1 MSNLTLARFTQ
12 AALRF
17 EEAEA
22 QIRQAWNAAC
32 NCPSPGERIECW
44 DCPYYKHL
52 GQLTQRKLH
61 SSPEEVFAEIL
72 PPEPLDPYSIE
83 VKEQCCQMYRQGY
96 SAENIQ
102 KLVGVPSRRVLRGWL
117 REVGLPSRSAQ
128 YPEPIKQQCLEM
140 YEKRC
145 SPREIEKET
154 GVPADTVTDWAMH
167 AGISRKR
174 KYSDETQQNCLDL
187 YEQGHT
193 SDEIHQLT
201 GIPAGTIRMWVS
213 QADISRGQKRFSAS
227 DKQKC
232 QALYEQG
239 KSPREIETLTSIPGA
254 TIGSWVRKEAWT
266 RVNPSELPSGGE
278 LISLLSKAEPK
289 SSPRKPEGYWKNFEH
304 LEREIL
310 QLNLLRGQIGVMPK
324 AAELKQLSRGDL
336 MKAISKHHGGY
347 QSVAERMGLNYGK
360 KRHRYWYDF
369 ANLEAKLKAFIERQ
383 GTPGVMPTKKELEE
397 AGEGS
402 LANALGLHGGVL
414 EVANRLNLELSY
426 DRKPQGYWDN
436 PDNLKRE
443 IESVAQ
449 QIGTPGV
456 LPTHEQLSSAQRSD
470 LICAIARNG
479 GWPSVARRFGLSY
492 SKKYNNPS
500 DYF

>member
-1 MSNLTLARFTQ
+1 MSKLTLSRFNSS
-12 AALRF
+12 ALRF

-22 QIRQAWNAAC
+22 QVRQAWNSAC

-44 DCPYYKHL
+44 NCPYYKHL
-52 GQLTQRKLH
+52 GKLTQQKLH
-61 SSPEEVFAEIL
+61 RTPEKVFAEIP

-96 SAENIQ
+96 SAEDIQ

-128 YPEPIKQQCLEM
+128 YPEPIKQRCLEM
-140 YEKRC
+140 YAQRC
-145 SPREIEKET
+145 SPREIENET

-174 KYSDETQQNCLDL
+174 KYSDETQQSCLDL
-187 YEQGHT
+187 YQQGHT

-201 GIPAGTIRMWVS
+201 GIPAATIRMWVWKVGV
-213 QADISRGQKRFSAS
+213 SRGQKRFSEA

-266 RVNPSELPSGGE
+266 RVNPSELLSGGE
-278 LISLLSKAEPK
+278 LASLLNEAAQE
-289 SSPRKPEGYWKNFEH
+289 SSPRKPDGYWKNFENV
-304 LEREIL
+304 EREIL
-310 QLNLLRGQIGVMPK
+310 ELNVLRGQIGIMPK
-324 AAELKQLSRGDL
+324 ARELKQLGRGDL

-347 QSVAERMGLNYGK
+347 QSVAERMGLDCGK

-369 ANLEAKLKAFIERQ
+369 ANVEAELKTFIERQ
-383 GTPGVMPTKKELEE
+383 GTPGVMPTKTELEE
-397 AGEGS
+397 AGKGS
-402 LANALGLHGGVL
+402 LANALGLHGGVIK
-414 EVANRLNLELSY
+414 VAERLNLKLGY
-426 DRKPQGYWDN
+426 DRRPQGYWDN
-436 PDNLKRE
+436 PDNLRRE
-443 IESVAQ
+443 IESVALQ
-449 QIGTPGV
+449 LGTPGV
-456 LPTHEQLSSAQRSD
+456 LPTHEELKLAQRSD
-470 LICAIARNG
+470 LICAISRNG
-479 GWPSVARRFGLSY
+479 GWPSVARRLGFAY